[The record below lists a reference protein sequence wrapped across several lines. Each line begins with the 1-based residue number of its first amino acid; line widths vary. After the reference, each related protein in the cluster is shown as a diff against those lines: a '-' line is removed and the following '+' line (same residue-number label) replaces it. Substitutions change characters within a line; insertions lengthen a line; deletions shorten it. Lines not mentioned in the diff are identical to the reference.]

1 MNPVIT
7 VKPSFEELSAR
18 DGALISV
25 LERILVEC
33 DLPPDLYSRA
43 LDHYKEKTDYLKTCP
58 VLCDYEVTLKPQ
70 GSTSTG
76 TTVPP
81 PTKRKGDFDVDLLIA
96 IEANCS
102 RFSPRNLHREI
113 GAHLRRAY
121 GKDLSKL
128 RLGWQ
133 LNDAF
138 EHRMHFDVV
147 PAVRSHHA
155 THGDI
160 LSATVW
166 EENTWKETNPE
177 SYTARFNELAEKVP
191 IFESQLIA
199 CANSAQPMLNKRAH
213 VPKVQQM
220 PAFNQFKKLLQ
231 RIVQL
236 TKRHRDMWFLRC
248 PDNGLDRKPASIVVT
263 TILWY
268 AYERYVIDRLFPTVT
283 NVLQIM
289 AAALTDE
296 HILLRIPNRNGFEYR
311 LPNPTLTD
319 ENLIGKWNKA
329 ENKRAVTEYFEWAKS
344 YQIFI
349 AALVKAEGRHILN
362 RRLTEGLGADYVQPV
377 LENVAAEVAPG
388 APSRP
393 GFGYVPS
400 IGIVA
405 ASAASAMPLPLHT
418 NHGKL

>member
-1 MNPVIT
+1 MNPIIT
-7 VKPSFEELSAR
+7 VKPSFEELRAR
-18 DGALISV
+18 DDALVSI
-25 LERILVEC
+25 LERILAEC
-33 DLPPDLYSRA
+33 DLPPDLYRRA

-96 IEANCS
+96 IEAS
-102 RFSPRNLHREI
+102 RTHFSPRNLHSDI
-113 GAHLRRAY
+113 GVHLRKAY
-121 GKDLSKL
+121 GKDLSRL

-147 PAVRSHHA
+147 PAVRTHHA
-155 THGDI
+155 IHGNI

-166 EENTWKETNPE
+166 EQNTWKETNPE
-177 SYTARFNELAEKVP
+177 SYTARFNELAEKMP
-191 IFESQLIA
+191 ILESQLIA
-199 CANSAQPMLNKRAH
+199 CANSAEPMMNKRAH
-213 VPKVQQM
+213 VPKVEQM
-220 PAFNQFKKLLQ
+220 PAFTPFKKPLQ

-236 TKRHRDMWFLRC
+236 TKRHRDMWFLGR
-248 PDNGLDRKPASIVVT
+248 PENGLDRKPASIVVT

-268 AYERYVIDRLFPTVT
+268 AYERYVIDRVFPNVT
-283 NVLQIM
+283 SILKVM
-289 AAALTDE
+289 ASALTDE
-296 HILLRIPNRNGFEYR
+296 HILLRVPKHNGFEYL
-311 LPNPTLTD
+311 LPNPTLMD
-319 ENLIGKWNKA
+319 ENLVGKWNKA
-329 ENKRAVTEYFEWAKS
+329 ENKRDVAEYFEWAKS
-344 YQIFI
+344 YQGFI
-349 AALVKAEGRHILN
+349 DALAKEEGRHFLN

-377 LENVAAEVAPG
+377 LEKVVAEVAPG

-393 GFGYVPS
+393 RFGYVPS

-405 ASAASAMPLPLHT
+405 ASAASAMPLPPHT